1 MGLQSRMT
9 EKKNQ
14 EQVKEA
20 VRTKL
25 YKNERTYRADKLVE
39 AWSRIPEVGAGLK
52 QLPLTEA
59 RNVAINLDRQAAY
72 MSKLNEAQMS
82 HAFNNFT
89 PENMLRLVR
98 LAMPNVIRNKIF
110 TEFAMETSR
119 DSIKYV
125 RPVFTKNSSVSN
137 PIKGIDYTGFP
148 NEERGDLSKKFDD
161 PDRHL
166 NDTFANDFNAKDFR
180 KALYETTED
189 RFVQEFWGGEVKD
202 GKYTFT
208 GGPFGNGSKYIDGF
222 GTLYDTTEV
231 RPVAIQDKRTRVWFV
246 SPDYA
251 EQISKVV
258 SAPGPVLPGLTNN
271 MPRPGDYLDPDN
283 PQGPTQP
290 IAPVVVTVYGKDGAV
305 LTKFE
310 SAVEGGALKVIGRYD
325 SEDDFAGDYLGEVE
339 IRMSDYEFRPRPT
352 SIGVTWSQLSEIVLD
367 TSFQVSAE
375 EYLVTYASQEI
386 RVALDYRAIKIAYAA
401 AKTNPRT
408 YHVYFDA
415 AYSTTGLPEG
425 TTDTRGTKE
434 GYIHNAQTFMSVI
447 DKVGDVMLNDINRG
461 GVSRL
466 VAGPAA
472 GSYMRLIGG
481 YSTKGKMSN
490 IGAHQFGELEG
501 IPLFKV
507 PSTIIPNNDVLTV
520 WKNDDN
526 EADVSIA
533 FGTLVPFFSTGI
545 IQRKNFYKEAGLAT
559 YGDWQI
565 LNRRYLALITIE
577 NIKDG
582 ATN

>member
-1 MGLQSRMT
+1 MSLATRM
-9 EKKNQ
+9 EAKKNQ
-14 EQVKEA
+14 EQVREA

-72 MSKLNEAQMS
+72 MSRLNEAQMS
-82 HAFNNFT
+82 TAFNNFT

-110 TEFAMETSR
+110 TEFAMETAR

-125 RPVFTKNSSVSN
+125 RPMFTKNSTVSN
-137 PIKGIDYTGFP
+137 PIKGRDYDGFP
-148 NEERGDLSKKFDD
+148 SDELGNLDNKFDN
-161 PDRHL
+161 PQRHL
-166 NDTFANDFNAKDFR
+166 EDTFANDFNANDFR

-189 RFVQEFWGGEVKD
+189 RYVQEFWPAKGGPE
-202 GKYTFT
+202 TFAFT
-208 GGPFGNGSKYIDGF
+208 DGPFGPNGEKYIDGF
-222 GTLYDTTEV
+222 GVLYDTNEV
-231 RPVAIQDKRTRVWFV
+231 TPVAIQDKRTKMWFI
-246 SPDYA
+246 SPDYEGITA
-251 EQISKVV
+251 VT
-258 SAPGPVLPGLTNN
+258 SAPIPVLPGLTNQE
-271 MPRPGDYLDPDN
+271 PRGVT
-283 PQGPTQP
+283 QGALTGSLG
-290 IAPVVVTVYGKDGAV
+290 VNVTVTGNFV
-305 LTKFE
+305 SQWSTT
-310 SAVEGGALKVIGRYD
+310 VEPEKRLAPEGTVVGLKLIGRYD

-339 IRMSDYEFRPRPT
+339 IRMSDYEFKPRPT

-367 TSFQVSAE
+367 TSFQISAE

-415 AYSTTGLPEG
+415 AYNTVGMPEVP
-425 TTDTRGTKE
+425 TSAGTKE

-507 PSTIIPNNDVLTV
+507 PSSIIPNNDVLTV

-545 IQRKNFYKEAGLAT
+545 IQRKNFYKEAGLST
-559 YGDWQI
+559 FGDWQI
-565 LNRRYLALITIE
+565 LNRRYLALITIH